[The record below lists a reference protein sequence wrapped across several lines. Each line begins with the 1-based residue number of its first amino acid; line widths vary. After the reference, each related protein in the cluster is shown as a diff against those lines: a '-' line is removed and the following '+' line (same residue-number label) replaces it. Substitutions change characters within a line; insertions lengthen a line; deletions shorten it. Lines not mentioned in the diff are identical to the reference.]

1 MFSEQIDIS
10 DPELAKQ
17 FAILDRKIL
26 FIAIAEIPVVLLLAF
41 GAYKHAMQF
50 VDDWLPQFNDPL
62 LIYSLMV
69 VSFSLMFLGTLYV
82 MYLMQKKQDII
93 DKDMYS

>member
-1 MFSEQIDIS
+1 MFSEQIDFS

-41 GAYKHAMQF
+41 GAYKHSM
-50 VDDWLPQFNDPL
+50 
-62 LIYSLMV
+62 
-69 VSFSLMFLGTLYV
+69 
-82 MYLMQKKQDII
+82 
-93 DKDMYS
+93 